1 MAEGSVGLMRRLR
14 EEADGVAAGLEAAVS
29 NASLFRGEIGQTL
42 ALVSSGGGGAGG
54 SGRVVVGAT
63 PEQVA
68 AGDVLP
74 SRSSGSGGPVGG
86 GSSRDIA
93 GPLDARLR
101 GLQAVQERVF
111 SAPTAGDV
119 LVASAA
125 ARIEAA
131 VDRLARQAARQS
143 GDGGVFAAAGREL

>member
-1 MAEGSVGLMRRLR
+1 MRRLR
-14 EEADGVAAGLEAAVS
+14 EEAEGAAAGLEAAVS
-29 NASLFRGEIGQTL
+29 QASRFRGEIGQTL

-74 SRSSGSGGPVGG
+74 SRSSGGGGGSGGG